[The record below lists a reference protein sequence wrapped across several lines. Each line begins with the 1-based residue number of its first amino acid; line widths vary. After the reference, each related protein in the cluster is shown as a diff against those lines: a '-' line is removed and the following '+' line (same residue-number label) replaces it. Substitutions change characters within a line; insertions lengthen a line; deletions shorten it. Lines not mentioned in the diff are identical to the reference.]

1 MFFFQRKEV
10 SVKKIKVRNEWG
22 VLKEIQTI
30 DGSGFGRDT
39 PRLTDQ
45 ELADQL
51 EVGLITVITH
61 RRD

>member
-1 MFFFQRKEV
+1 MFFFRSNHKEV
-10 SVKKIKVRNEWG
+10 KVTATTVRIRGDWG
-22 VLKEIQTI
+22 VLHEITI
-30 DGSGFGRDT
+30 YQDT
-39 PRLTDQ
+39 PILTDQ

>member
-1 MFFFQRKEV
+1 MFFYQRKEMP
-10 SVKKIKVRNEWG
+10 VKKIKIRNKWG
-22 VLKEIQTI
+22 VLKEIQMI
-30 DGSGFGRDT
+30 DESGFGRDT